1 MGVKVHLKENL
12 REIYRNMDLV
22 ELILKCQQDDRLALE
37 ELIKRHE
44 KIIYNT
50 LYHLD
55 PNRVDIADIAQEV
68 LFRMTRAIKSLKK
81 PVTFKF
87 WLNQIITN
95 LFYDELRRKTRRL
108 ATISMDTP
116 FIEEGEEKAGASRDI
131 ADTGKMPEEKTL
143 SRELDK
149 VIKESISDLPEQFRT
164 VIVLREL
171 QGLSYDE
178 IAEITKTNIGTV
190 KSRLA
195 RARAKLQDQ
204 IKPYLEHDLNK
215 DKNKDKK
222 D

>member
-1 MGVKVHLKENL
+1 MKENF
-12 REIYRNMDLV
+12 RQIYRDMDII
-22 ELILKCQQDDRLALE
+22 ELITKCQSDDKLALE
-37 ELIKRHE
+37 ELIRRYE
-44 KIIYNT
+44 KIVYNT

-55 PNRVDIADIAQEV
+55 PNRIDIADIAQEV
-68 LFRMTRAIKSLKK
+68 LFRMARGIKSLKK

-108 ATISMDTP
+108 ATISIDAPYMEGSD
-116 FIEEGEEKAGASRDI
+116 EESNPSRDI

-143 SRELDK
+143 NKELDE
-149 VIKESISDLPEQFRT
+149 VIRESIDNLPEQFRI

-178 IAEITKTNIGTV
+178 IAEITKTNVGTV

-195 RARAKLQDQ
+195 RARAKLQDN
-204 IKPYLEHDLNK
+204 IKPYLEHERGA
-215 DKNKDKK
+215 
-222 D
+222 

>member
-1 MGVKVHLKENL
+1 MKENL
-12 REIYRNMDLV
+12 REIYKNMNLT
-22 ELILKCQQDDRLALE
+22 ELIIKCQQDDKLALE

-55 PNRVDIADIAQEV
+55 PNRVDIADIAQEA
-68 LFRMTRAIKSLKK
+68 LFRMTRAIKTLKK

-116 FIEEGEEKAGASRDI
+116 YMDGGEDEASPSRDI
-131 ADTGKMPEEKTL
+131 ADTGKMPEESTL
-143 SRELDK
+143 SKELDE
-149 VIKESISDLPEQFRT
+149 VIKESIDDLPEQFRT
-164 VIVLREL
+164 VIILREL
-171 QGLSYDE
+171 QGLSYEE
-178 IAEITKTNIGTV
+178 IAELTKTNIGTV

-195 RARAKLQDQ
+195 RARAKLQEQ
-204 IKPYLEHDLNK
+204 IKPYLEHERGGE
-215 DKNKDKK
+215 
-222 D
+222 

>member
-1 MGVKVHLKENL
+1 MRENL
-12 REIYRNMDLV
+12 REIYKNMDLT
-22 ELILKCQQDDRLALE
+22 ELIIKCQQDDKLALE

-68 LFRMTRAIKSLKK
+68 LYRMTRAIKSLKK

-116 FIEEGEEKAGASRDI
+116 YMDGGENEVSPSRDI

-143 SRELDK
+143 NRELDE
-149 VIKESISDLPEQFRT
+149 VIRESINDLPEQFRT
-164 VIVLREL
+164 VIILREL
-171 QGLSYDE
+171 QGLSYEE
-178 IAEITKTNIGTV
+178 IAELTKTNIGTV

-195 RARAKLQDQ
+195 RARAKLQEQ
-204 IKPYLEHDLNK
+204 IKPYLEHERGGE
-215 DKNKDKK
+215 
-222 D
+222 

>member
-1 MGVKVHLKENL
+1 MGRLERLKENL
-12 REIYRNMDLV
+12 RDIYRKMDLL
-22 ELILKCQQDDRLALE
+22 ELISKCQQDNKLALE

-44 KIIYNT
+44 KIVYNT

-55 PNRVDIADIAQEV
+55 PNRTDIADIAQEV
-68 LFRMTRAIKSLKK
+68 LFRMAKAIKNLKK
-81 PVTFKF
+81 PATFKF

-108 ATISMDTP
+108 ATISIDTP
-116 FIEEGEEKAGASRDI
+116 YLDNGEEESSPSRDI

-143 SRELDK
+143 SKELDS
-149 VIKESISDLPEQFRT
+149 VIKESINDLPEQFRI
-164 VIVLREL
+164 VVVLREL

-204 IKPYLEHDLNK
+204 IKPYLEHERGD
-215 DKNKDKK
+215 
-222 D
+222 

>member
-1 MGVKVHLKENL
+1 MKDNL
-12 REIYRNMDLV
+12 REISKNMNLV
-22 ELILKCQQDDRLALE
+22 ELIIKCQEDDKLALE

-68 LFRMTRAIKSLKK
+68 LYRMTKAIKTLKK

-116 FIEEGEEKAGASRDI
+116 YMDGAESETSPSRDI
-131 ADTGKMPEEKTL
+131 ADTGKMPEERTL
-143 SRELDK
+143 NKELDE
-149 VIKESISDLPEQFRT
+149 VIRDSINDLPEQFRI

-204 IKPYLEHDLNK
+204 IKPYLEHERGDE
-215 DKNKDKK
+215 
-222 D
+222 

>member
-1 MGVKVHLKENL
+1 MKENL
-12 REIYRNMDLV
+12 REIYKNMDLT
-22 ELILKCQQDDRLALE
+22 ELIIKCQQDDKLALE

-55 PNRVDIADIAQEV
+55 PNRIDIADIAQEA
-68 LFRMTRAIKSLKK
+68 LFRMTRAIKTLKK

-116 FIEEGEEKAGASRDI
+116 YMDGGEDEASPSRDI
-131 ADTGKMPEEKTL
+131 ADTGKMPEESTL
-143 SRELDK
+143 SKELDE
-149 VIKESISDLPEQFRT
+149 VIKESIDDLPEQFRT
-164 VIVLREL
+164 VIILREL
-171 QGLSYDE
+171 QGLSYEE
-178 IAEITKTNIGTV
+178 IAELTKTNIGTV

-195 RARAKLQDQ
+195 RARAKLQEQ
-204 IKPYLEHDLNK
+204 IKPYLEHERGGE
-215 DKNKDKK
+215 
-222 D
+222 

>member
-1 MGVKVHLKENL
+1 
-12 REIYRNMDLV
+12 MDLI
-22 ELILKCQQDDRLALE
+22 ELIIKCQQDDRLALE

-44 KIIYNT
+44 KIVYNT

-55 PNRVDIADIAQEV
+55 PNRTDIPDIAQEV
-68 LFRMTRAIKSLKK
+68 LFRMIRAIKTLKK
-81 PVTFKF
+81 PITFKF

-108 ATISMDTP
+108 STISMDTP
-116 FIEEGEEKAGASRDI
+116 YMDGGEEETGPSRDI

-143 SRELDK
+143 NKELDE
-149 VIKESISDLPEQFRT
+149 VIRESINDLPEQFRI
-164 VIVLREL
+164 VIILREL

-204 IKPYLEHDLNK
+204 IKPYLEHERGGE
-215 DKNKDKK
+215 
-222 D
+222 

>member
-1 MGVKVHLKENL
+1 MKENL
-12 REIYRNMDLV
+12 REIYKNMDLT
-22 ELILKCQQDDRLALE
+22 ELILKCQQDDKLALE

-44 KIIYNT
+44 KLIYNT

-55 PNRVDIADIAQEV
+55 PNRTDIADIAQEV
-68 LFRMTRAIKSLKK
+68 LFRIIRSIKTLRK

-116 FIEEGEEKAGASRDI
+116 YIYASEEEASPSRDI

-143 SRELDK
+143 NKELDE
-149 VIKESISDLPEQFRT
+149 VIQESINDLPEQFRI

-178 IAEITKTNIGTV
+178 IAELTKTNIGTV

-204 IKPYLEHDLNK
+204 IKPYLEHERGGE
-215 DKNKDKK
+215 
-222 D
+222 

>member
-1 MGVKVHLKENL
+1 LKENL
-12 REIYRNMDLV
+12 RELYKNMPLT
-22 ELILKCQQDDRLALE
+22 ELIIKCQQDDKLALD

-55 PNRVDIADIAQEV
+55 PNRTDIADIAQEA
-68 LFRMTRAIKSLKK
+68 LFRMIRAIKTLKK

-87 WLNQIITN
+87 WLNQIIRN

-116 FIEEGEEKAGASRDI
+116 YMEGKEEEASPSRDI
-131 ADTGKMPEEKTL
+131 TDTGKMPEEKTL
-143 SRELDK
+143 NKELDE
-149 VIKESISDLPEQFRT
+149 VIKESINDLPEQFRT
-164 VIVLREL
+164 VVILREL

-178 IAEITKTNIGTV
+178 IAKITKTNIGTV

-195 RARAKLQDQ
+195 RARAKLQEQ
-204 IKPYLEHDLNK
+204 IKPYLEHERGD
-215 DKNKDKK
+215 
-222 D
+222 

>member
-1 MGVKVHLKENL
+1 MKENL
-12 REIYRNMDLV
+12 RDIYRNMDLT
-22 ELILKCQQDDRLALE
+22 ELIIKCQQDDKLAME

-55 PNRVDIADIAQEV
+55 PNRTDIADIAQEV
-68 LFRMTRAIKSLKK
+68 LFRMIRAIKTLKK

-116 FIEEGEEKAGASRDI
+116 YMDESEDESSPSRDI

-143 SRELDK
+143 SKELDE
-149 VIKESISDLPEQFRT
+149 VIKDSINDLPEQFRI

-178 IAEITKTNIGTV
+178 IAELTKTNIGTV

-204 IKPYLEHDLNK
+204 IKPYLEHERGAE
-215 DKNKDKK
+215 
-222 D
+222 

>member
-1 MGVKVHLKENL
+1 MKENL
-12 REIYRNMDLV
+12 REIYKNMNLT
-22 ELILKCQQDDRLALE
+22 ELIIKCQQDDKLALE

-55 PNRVDIADIAQEV
+55 PNRVDIADIAQEA
-68 LFRMTRAIKSLKK
+68 LFRMTRAIKTLKK

-116 FIEEGEEKAGASRDI
+116 YMDGGEDEASPSRDI
-131 ADTGKMPEEKTL
+131 ADTGKMPEERTL
-143 SRELDK
+143 NKELDE
-149 VIKESISDLPEQFRT
+149 VIRDSINELPEQFRT

-171 QGLSYDE
+171 QGLSYEE
-178 IAEITKTNIGTV
+178 IAELTKTNIGTV

-195 RARAKLQDQ
+195 RARAKLQEQ
-204 IKPYLEHDLNK
+204 IKPYLEHEPNNRK
-215 DKNKDKK
+215 D
-222 D
+222 